1 MVCCLIVCAESGRL
15 FAYFREVSPARI
27 KREQEGVVRVEA
39 KVKPHRWNLQIYIVR
54 IDYYYYYPKISISNM
69 VLGRIKEGLL
79 LNKITVRTGKYEHDA
94 VNFAYEIGQE

>member
-1 MVCCLIVCAESGRL
+1 MFG
-15 FAYFREVSPARI
+15 YFREVSPARI
-27 KREQEGVVRVEA
+27 KREQERVVRVKA

-54 IDYYYYYPKISISNM
+54 IDYYPKISISNM

-94 VNFAYEIGQE
+94 VNFAYEIGKE